1 MAVQVGTQAPNFKA
15 QAYLAEIDQF
25 KEISL
30 EDYKGKWV
38 CLYFYPMDFT
48 FVYLTHAYL
57 EFVRSPCCVLVLL
70 FAAVEVPFF
79 SYPAC
84 LID

>member
-48 FVYLTHAYL
+48 FVCPTEITA
-57 EFVRSPCCVLVLL
+57 
-70 FAAVEVPFF
+70 F
-79 SYPAC
+79 SDRYSDFSSKNC
-84 LID
+84 EIDIVK